1 MNIRR
6 IDLIERRVFCATGVT
21 AVLTPLAAH
30 GTVLCNRYRCA
41 GPTTPQAREYNV
53 S

>member
-6 IDLIERRVFCATGVT
+6 IDLIERRVFSATGVT

-30 GTVLCNRYRCA
+30 GTVLCNQYRRA
-41 GPTTPQAREYNV
+41 GRTTPQAREHNV